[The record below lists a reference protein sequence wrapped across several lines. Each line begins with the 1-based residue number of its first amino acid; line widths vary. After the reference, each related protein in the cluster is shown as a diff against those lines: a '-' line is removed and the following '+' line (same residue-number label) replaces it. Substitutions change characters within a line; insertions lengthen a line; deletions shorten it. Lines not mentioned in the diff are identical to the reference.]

1 MMMATTA
8 TSESDIYFVRDY
20 VFLGWYRT
28 NKPGPL
34 RLINARPS
42 VAPFGDVIADGA
54 KIKPQPQPSS
64 TLTQPPVRPSMDAVP
79 N

>member
-8 TSESDIYFVRDY
+8 TSESDIYFVRDD

-28 NKPGPL
+28 NKPG
-34 RLINARPS
+34 
-42 VAPFGDVIADGA
+42 
-54 KIKPQPQPSS
+54 
-64 TLTQPPVRPSMDAVP
+64 AVKV